1 MPKKK
6 PDDENEEDL
15 DETEEESD
23 NESLEN
29 SGTGKENG
37 NGNGNGNGVEAGD
50 IETLSK
56 QEINFKDIGEDR
68 TVNSEISSEMQ
79 KAYIDY
85 AMSVIVARA
94 LPAVEDGLKPVH
106 RRILYAMDQM
116 GLDKGPTKKSARIVG
131 DVMGK
136 YHPHGDAS
144 IYDALV
150 RMAQDFSLRYPLVHG
165 QGNFGSMDADAA
177 ASMRYCIS
185 GDSLVS
191 TDKGLM
197 RIDEIST
204 QEDINIKVL
213 SKDKKINKALKWF
226 DSGFHD
232 TLKLTTDKGYSL
244 TGSKNHP
251 LLTLNK
257 DKDGKPVFIWK
268 LLQNISKGDVVV
280 LDRLEDNFWPKN
292 EVDLTQ
298 YYPVLR
304 KRVKKRTLP
313 EKLTEE
319 LAFILGAL
327 TSEGFISDKKLE
339 FCNTDVSWI
348 ESFEDKWKKLFPD
361 STLHKFKKQ
370 PSSYGKK
377 EYYRLECHCLY
388 TLEFLRNIGLMN
400 VKADKKTLPKLI
412 LQSPKNIV
420 KEFLIAYFEG
430 DGSISYSGHMIE
442 LSSISKSEKLINEL
456 QILLL
461 RFGIESAKRYDKWRF
476 VNKLYIR
483 GKRNLLKF
491 YKEIGFISERK
502 KVKLEFIVLNYK
514 KDYSASDYVPFIS
527 DFVRSL
533 SRDNFIVKNNFDRYS
548 SMGEKYK
555 KINQI
560 LISKTGNDYAN
571 LFEYLLTYQYLFER
585 VTKLEEAGNQKV
597 YSIKVDSDCHSFISN
612 GFISHNT
619 EAKLDKIALEL
630 LQDLDKET
638 VPFAGNFDNS
648 LKEPLIL
655 PGKIPNLLING
666 SSGIAVGMATN
677 IPPHNLNEVCDAIIA
692 LIEKPNLE
700 IIDLLEI
707 IKGPDFPTGGVM
719 VAENILEMY
728 STGKGA
734 VTLRGSV
741 RTESSKTKE
750 SVVIDEIPYQ
760 VNKAELV
767 KQIAELARDKKLT
780 DVSDIR
786 DESAK
791 GKVRVVVELRKGVDS
806 KFTINRLYK
815 STNLQTR
822 FNAVFVA
829 LDNGI
834 PKTMNLKQ
842 ILNAY
847 IVHRRKIVRKR
858 SEFDLRKA
866 EARLHIVEG
875 LLIAQRQIDKIIETI
890 KKSKTTLEASENLQ
904 SKFGLSK
911 KQAEAIL
918 EITLKQLTALEREK
932 LENEEKSLKELIK
945 DLKAILG
952 DEKEILKII
961 KKELN
966 DIKKNYGDE
975 RRTKVIKAVKEIEEK
990 DLVLKQDVVITITEK
1005 GYIKRMPF
1013 KSYHEQKRGGKGV
1026 IGTDLSTDD
1035 FVKQLLTCSTHD
1047 YLLLFTRRGRL
1058 MWLKAHKVPETQR
1071 YGKGQAIVNLLNIKD
1086 DEISSVMP
1094 VKDFKDY
1101 LFIVTKKGM
1110 VKKISLS
1117 MFAKPRNV
1125 GVRIINLPLD
1135 NSDSVVDVKRI
1146 FEKQQVMLM
1155 TANGQA
1161 IRFNSDE
1168 VRNMGRASYGV
1179 AGIKLEKGDYVVSME
1194 IVPMQK
1200 TKGTILTIT
1209 EKGYGKRSEVDD
1221 YRITGRAGK
1230 GVINLKV
1237 SEKTGKVIRTIEID
1251 VKDTIVVTTK
1261 KGMVIRTKVKDIRVM
1276 GRAAQGV
1283 KIINLKSG
1291 DNVGDIAKL
1300 AEVEEI
1306 EEDS

>member
-1 MPKKK
+1 MKKK
-6 PDDENEEDL
+6 TDENEEDEL
-15 DETEEESD
+15 DESSEEDDNDES
-23 NESLEN
+23 
-29 SGTGKENG
+29 NG
-37 NGNGNGNGVEAGD
+37 NSESENEKDFDED
-50 IETLSK
+50 IETLSRE
-56 QEINFKDIGEDR
+56 EINLKDLGEDR
-68 TVNSEISSEMQ
+68 TVNTEISGEMQ

-94 LPAVEDGLKPVH
+94 LPVVEDGLKPVH

-177 ASMRYCIS
+177 ASMRY
-185 GDSLVS
+185 
-191 TDKGLM
+191 
-197 RIDEIST
+197 
-204 QEDINIKVL
+204 
-213 SKDKKINKALKWF
+213 
-226 DSGFHD
+226 
-232 TLKLTTDKGYSL
+232 
-244 TGSKNHP
+244 
-251 LLTLNK
+251 
-257 DKDGKPVFIWK
+257 
-268 LLQNISKGDVVV
+268 
-280 LDRLEDNFWPKN
+280 
-292 EVDLTQ
+292 
-298 YYPVLR
+298 
-304 KRVKKRTLP
+304 
-313 EKLTEE
+313 
-319 LAFILGAL
+319 
-327 TSEGFISDKKLE
+327 
-339 FCNTDVSWI
+339 
-348 ESFEDKWKKLFPD
+348 
-361 STLHKFKKQ
+361 
-370 PSSYGKK
+370 
-377 EYYRLECHCLY
+377 
-388 TLEFLRNIGLMN
+388 
-400 VKADKKTLPKLI
+400 
-412 LQSPKNIV
+412 
-420 KEFLIAYFEG
+420 
-430 DGSISYSGHMIE
+430 
-442 LSSISKSEKLINEL
+442 
-456 QILLL
+456 
-461 RFGIESAKRYDKWRF
+461 
-476 VNKLYIR
+476 
-483 GKRNLLKF
+483 
-491 YKEIGFISERK
+491 
-502 KVKLEFIVLNYK
+502 
-514 KDYSASDYVPFIS
+514 
-527 DFVRSL
+527 
-533 SRDNFIVKNNFDRYS
+533 
-548 SMGEKYK
+548 
-555 KINQI
+555 
-560 LISKTGNDYAN
+560 
-571 LFEYLLTYQYLFER
+571 
-585 VTKLEEAGNQKV
+585 
-597 YSIKVDSDCHSFISN
+597 
-612 GFISHNT
+612 T

-638 VPFAGNFDNS
+638 VPFVGNFDNS
-648 LKEPLIL
+648 LKEPIIL

-677 IPPHNLNEVCDAIIA
+677 IPPHNLVEVCDAITV
-692 LIEKPNLE
+692 LIDKPNTE
-700 IIDLLEI
+700 IKDLLEI

-719 VAENILEMY
+719 VAENLLEMY

-734 VTLRGSV
+734 VTLRGNV
-741 RTESSKTKE
+741 KTESAKNKE
-750 SVVIDEIPYQ
+750 VVVINEIPYQ
-760 VNKAELV
+760 VNKSELV

-791 GKVRVVVELRKGVDS
+791 GKVRIVIELRKGVDS

-822 FNAVFVA
+822 FNATFVA

-842 ILNAY
+842 ILDAY
-847 IVHRRKIVRKR
+847 ILHRRKIVRKR

-866 EARLHIVEG
+866 ENRLHIVIG
-875 LLIAQRQIDKIIETI
+875 LLIAQKQIDKVIETI

-904 SKFGLSK
+904 KKFDLSK

-932 LENEEKSLKELIK
+932 LEKEEKDLKELIK
-945 DLKAILG
+945 ELKAILG

-966 DIKKNYGDE
+966 ELKKNYGDD
-975 RRTKVIKAVKEIEEK
+975 RRTRVIKAVKEIEEK

-1013 KSYHEQKRGGKGV
+1013 KAYHEQRRGGKGV

-1071 YGKGQAIVNLLNIKD
+1071 YGKGQAIVNLLSIKD
-1086 DEISSVMP
+1086 DEISSVLS

-1101 LFIVTKKGM
+1101 LFMVTKKGM
-1110 VKKISLS
+1110 VKKIRLD

-1125 GVRIINLPLD
+1125 GVRIINLPSD

-1155 TANGQA
+1155 SADGQA

-1179 AGIKLEKGDYVVSME
+1179 TGIKLDKGDEVVSME
-1194 IVPMQK
+1194 IVPMEK
-1200 TKGTILTIT
+1200 TKSNILTIT
-1209 EKGYGKRSEVDD
+1209 EKGYGKRSEIDD
-1221 YRITGRAGK
+1221 YRLTGRAGK

-1237 SEKTGKVIRTIEID
+1237 SEKTGKVIRTIELD
-1251 VKDTIVVTTK
+1251 EKDTIVVTTK
-1261 KGMVIRTKVKDIRVM
+1261 KGMAIRTKAKAIRVM

-1283 KIINLKSG
+1283 RIINLKQG
-1291 DNVGDIAKL
+1291 DRVGDVAKL
-1300 AEVEEI
+1300 VEAPEEI
-1306 EEDS
+1306 

>member
-1 MPKKK
+1 MKKK
-6 PDDENEEDL
+6 TDEDENEDEIDESSEEEEDESNGNPEKESENASDENEE
-15 DETEEESD
+15 
-23 NESLEN
+23 
-29 SGTGKENG
+29 
-37 NGNGNGNGVEAGD
+37 
-50 IETLSK
+50 IETLTK

-68 TVNSEISSEMQ
+68 VVNSEISTEMQ

-85 AMSVIVARA
+85 AMSVIVSRA
-94 LPAVEDGLKPVH
+94 LPSVEDGLKPVH

-150 RMAQDFSLRYPLVHG
+150 RMAQSFSLRYPLVHG

-177 ASMRYCIS
+177 ASMRY
-185 GDSLVS
+185 
-191 TDKGLM
+191 
-197 RIDEIST
+197 
-204 QEDINIKVL
+204 
-213 SKDKKINKALKWF
+213 
-226 DSGFHD
+226 
-232 TLKLTTDKGYSL
+232 
-244 TGSKNHP
+244 
-251 LLTLNK
+251 
-257 DKDGKPVFIWK
+257 
-268 LLQNISKGDVVV
+268 
-280 LDRLEDNFWPKN
+280 
-292 EVDLTQ
+292 
-298 YYPVLR
+298 
-304 KRVKKRTLP
+304 
-313 EKLTEE
+313 
-319 LAFILGAL
+319 
-327 TSEGFISDKKLE
+327 
-339 FCNTDVSWI
+339 
-348 ESFEDKWKKLFPD
+348 
-361 STLHKFKKQ
+361 
-370 PSSYGKK
+370 
-377 EYYRLECHCLY
+377 
-388 TLEFLRNIGLMN
+388 
-400 VKADKKTLPKLI
+400 
-412 LQSPKNIV
+412 
-420 KEFLIAYFEG
+420 
-430 DGSISYSGHMIE
+430 
-442 LSSISKSEKLINEL
+442 
-456 QILLL
+456 
-461 RFGIESAKRYDKWRF
+461 
-476 VNKLYIR
+476 
-483 GKRNLLKF
+483 
-491 YKEIGFISERK
+491 
-502 KVKLEFIVLNYK
+502 
-514 KDYSASDYVPFIS
+514 
-527 DFVRSL
+527 
-533 SRDNFIVKNNFDRYS
+533 
-548 SMGEKYK
+548 
-555 KINQI
+555 
-560 LISKTGNDYAN
+560 
-571 LFEYLLTYQYLFER
+571 
-585 VTKLEEAGNQKV
+585 
-597 YSIKVDSDCHSFISN
+597 
-612 GFISHNT
+612 T

-648 LKEPLIL
+648 LKEPLVL

-677 IPPHNLNEVCDAIIA
+677 IPPHNLTEVCDAIIA
-692 LIEKPNLE
+692 LIDKPNLE
-700 IIDLLEI
+700 IKDLLEI

-719 VAENILEMY
+719 IAENLLEMY

-741 RTESSKTKE
+741 KTESGKTKE
-750 SVVIDEIPYQ
+750 AVVIDEIPYQ
-760 VNKAELV
+760 VNKAEMV
-767 KQIAELARDKKLT
+767 KQIAELARDKKLL

-786 DESAK
+786 DESSK
-791 GKVRVVVELRKGVDS
+791 GKVRVVIELRKGVDP

-815 STNLQTR
+815 STNLQVRVNST
-822 FNAVFVA
+822 FVA

-890 KKSKTTLEASENLQ
+890 KKSKGTQEASENLQ
-904 SKFGLSK
+904 NKFSLSK

-945 DLKAILG
+945 ELKVILG

-961 KKELN
+961 KRELSEL
-966 DIKKNYGDE
+966 KKNYGDD
-975 RRTKVIKAVKEIEEK
+975 RRTKVIKAVREIEEK

-1035 FVKQLLTCSTHD
+1035 FVKQVLTCSTHD

-1101 LFIVTKKGM
+1101 LFMVTKKGM
-1110 VKKISLS
+1110 VKKINLS

-1146 FEKQQVMLM
+1146 SEKQQVMLM
-1155 TANGQA
+1155 SADGQA
-1161 IRFNSDE
+1161 IRFNSNE

-1179 AGIKLEKGDYVVSME
+1179 AGIKLEKGDEVVSME
-1194 IVPMQK
+1194 IVPMEK
-1200 TKGTILTIT
+1200 TKSTILTIT
-1209 EKGYGKRSEVDD
+1209 VKGYGKRSEVDD

-1251 VKDTIVVTTK
+1251 EKDTIVVTTK
-1261 KGMVIRTKVKDIRVM
+1261 KGMAIRTKVKDIRVM

-1283 KIINLKSG
+1283 RIINLKQG
-1291 DNVGDIAKL
+1291 DSVGDIAKL
-1300 AEVEEI
+1300 QEVEEI
-1306 EEDS
+1306 EEVSEEA